1 MKELTNDSRKM
12 AALDDFLFYNSADD
26 TIDSLLNILDSIGV
40 ALYHESYRVGQ
51 DEIRTIKEL
60 LRLFIRL
67 KDTLENEKNGSQNT

>member
-12 AALDDFLFYNSADD
+12 AALDDFLFYNPADD

-40 ALYHESYRVGQ
+40 ALYHESDRVGQ

-67 KDTLENEKNGSQNT
+67 KDTRENEKNGSQNT